1 MIILRD
7 TETDEAIG
15 EISEDELQLLMEELE
30 EESEADTDYWIEAGT
45 IDMLEEDGAP
55 DTLTS
60 LLREALGE
68 REGMEIQWSRR

>member
-7 TETDEAIG
+7 TESDEAIG
-15 EISEDELQLLMEELE
+15 EISEDDLQLLMDELE
-30 EESEADTDYWIEAGT
+30 EESEADTDYWIQTGT

-55 DTLTS
+55 ESLTT